1 MKTVRLY
8 LQILLEWGG
17 KIESISFGIHGSC
30 VTRDMFA
37 ILGIEEKI
45 SHYQARSSLCTKG
58 PERNLFDLSWV
69 ESLSSA
75 FQRRMVKWDL
85 TRPILP
91 YNEFDFLIID
101 LIDERFDVL
110 FQGDELITNSK
121 QFEDAGGHKAMDVK
135 VAFSANSDERFAAF
149 RRGCEYL
156 AAETKQN
163 QMPVIFHDARWA
175 SEFLDQHGN
184 VIAFQNQGAVI
195 GTNRRLERMSQ
206 IVTDV
211 LEPHIIL
218 ESEPELLLG
227 DSNHR
232 WGPASFHYIPEYY
245 QDIWRK
251 LGIAIAKFSTK

>member
-1 MKTVRLY
+1 VRLY

-58 PERNLFDLSWV
+58 PERNFFDLSWV

-121 QFEDAGGHKAMDVK
+121 QFKDAGGHKAMDVK
-135 VAFSANSDERFAAF
+135 VAFSANSDERFDAF

-156 AAETKQN
+156 ATEANQN
-163 QMPVIFHDARWA
+163 EMPIIFHDARWA
-175 SEFLDQHGN
+175 SEFLDTNG
-184 VIAFQNQGAVI
+184 VRIPFQNQGAVI
-195 GTNRRLERMSQ
+195 GTNRRLDRMSS
-206 IVTDV
+206 IVTEV
-211 LEPHIIL
+211 LKPHIIL
-218 ESEPELLLG
+218 KPKPELLIG

-232 WGPASFHYIPEYY
+232 WGAASFHYIPEYY
-245 QDIWRK
+245 RDIWRK
-251 LGIAIAKFSTK
+251 LGDAVAKLRTK